1 MFFDNSLKLNSIT
14 RNFEFK
20 VSDFYLILYSFLFL
34 FVCLLVVIFSVFRL
48 HVFVYLFYSILW
60 GFLSVFERLKTVKK
74 YLKIRYCTPPSVTN
88 SKPRMKVVS
97 AVWTAGP
104 WL

>member
-1 MFFDNSLKLNSIT
+1 MFFDNSLKLNSKI

-48 HVFVYLFYSILW
+48 RVFVYLFTQFY
-60 GFLSVFERLKTVKK
+60 GDFFQFLK
-74 YLKIRYCTPPSVTN
+74 
-88 SKPRMKVVS
+88 
-97 AVWTAGP
+97 G
-104 WL
+104 

>member
-48 HVFVYLFYSILW
+48 RVFVYLFYSILW
-60 GFLSVFERLKTVKK
+60 GFLSVVFERLKSVKN
-74 YLKIRYCTPPSVTN
+74 T
-88 SKPRMKVVS
+88 
-97 AVWTAGP
+97 
-104 WL
+104 